1 MKKITVFTSLCFFT
15 LLAVLTGCNNGSP
28 DVKPPSGGN
37 IEQPKSS
44 EKQILEFMLEEAK
57 IIGLR
62 ADLYGRIDETNKTV
76 SVKVPAA
83 ATGVNRKKLKVSF
96 KVSSKAKLFVDAVE
110 QESGVTENDFSG
122 AAGVTYTVK
131 AEDGSQ
137 QNYTVKVEEAA
148 EQLFSDLP
156 ADQQAE
162 IKTLYGYYWAD
173 DGNKAEC
180 PAINNERLA
189 VYTNSEFMSMGFTN
203 LRWSR
208 ISSSMWVCF
217 SYAEN
222 DDEEKRIVF
231 TFIKDN
237 KGTLKVW
244 DQILRMGTDAYG
256 PYIKGKEPDKF
267 AEGGKTYYTYD
278 KAAYDKDPKKSP
290 KLYEPR
296 MI

>member
-1 MKKITVFTSLCFFT
+1 MKKTTVFTSLCFFT

-44 EKQILEFMLEEAK
+44 EKQMLEFMLEEAK

-62 ADLYGRIDETNKTV
+62 ADLYGTIDETNKTV

-122 AAGVTYTVK
+122 AAGVMYTVK

-137 QNYTVKVEEAA
+137 QNYTVKVEEAV

-267 AEGGKTYYTYD
+267 EEGGKTYYTYD

-290 KLYEPR
+290 KLFEPR